1 MVLHSSGLYHHIL
14 LNSTNFLA
22 KKTVYSRQSEMERWF
37 LLKKLVQPLLHSE
50 EKNVSSFC
58 TNTVGPPSNYS
69 LSLTSQYPPSV
80 LLVVIKKVV
89 LYPRISC
96 ASLSMPKA
104 ELHLPATYHST
115 SLQPS

>member
-37 LLKKLVQPLLHSE
+37 LLKQLVQPLLHSG
-50 EKNVSSFC
+50 EKNL
-58 TNTVGPPSNYS
+58 TNTMGPPSNYS
-69 LSLTSQYPPSV
+69 LSLTFQYPSSV
-80 LLVVIKKVV
+80 LLVVIKKAV

-96 ASLSMPKA
+96 ASLLMPNA
-104 ELHLPATYHST
+104 QLHLPETYHST

>member
-50 EKNVSSFC
+50 KNVSSFC

-69 LSLTSQYPPSV
+69 LSLTSQYPPSI

-96 ASLSMPKA
+96 ASLLMPKA